1 MLFHSSLRKE
11 LARSFG
17 ATLIVLVTVVMTMT
31 LIRTLGQASRGSFNP
46 SDVMMVMGYTVLTFL
61 PNVMVMGLFVATVA
75 TLTRLY
81 RDSEMVIWFGAG
93 VGLRGLVG
101 PLFRFSWPILLA
113 VGALALFVLPWANRQ
128 IEEIKIH
135 YEQRG
140 DLERVEPG
148 RFQESADGNR
158 VFFIDKTTMNERTAS
173 NVFIATTE
181 NGKQT
186 VTTARGGRVENI
198 GPDQFLLLQRGQRLE
213 SALVGTETNQSE
225 LKISEFEEYG
235 AKIGSN
241 VLGTTDKAPL
251 GSVTSRELIQN
262 PNPRYLG
269 ELSWRLGFMLAA
281 ANLMIIAIAS
291 SRINPRVG
299 RAGNLVFSMFAFQ
312 VYLNFLN
319 LGQNWISMGEIGF
332 GTYMLALHG
341 GVLLAGLLWLA
352 KRHNNWGWLP
362 PASFLSDLS
371 RTRRGARMDAGTA
384 VPSP

>member
-46 SDVMMVMGYTVLTFL
+46 SDVMMVVGYTVLTFL
-61 PNVMVMGLFVATVA
+61 PNVMTMGLFIATVA

-93 VGLRGLVG
+93 MGLRSLLA

-113 VGALALFVLPWANRQ
+113 IAALALFVLPWANGQ
-128 IEEIKIH
+128 IDDIKNH
-135 YEQRG
+135 YERRG
-140 DLERVEPG
+140 DLERVQPG
-148 RFQESADGNR
+148 RFQESADGSR
-158 VFFIDKTTMNERTAS
+158 VFFVDKSTVDQRTGN

-186 VTTARGGRVENI
+186 VTTARGGRIEIIEN
-198 GPDQFLLLQRGQRLE
+198 DQFLLLERGQRLE
-213 SALVGTETNQSE
+213 SSLDKLD
-225 LKISEFEEYG
+225 LKISEFEQYG
-235 AKIGSN
+235 AKIGSGQLSGKDAAGLST
-241 VLGTTDKAPL
+241 V
-251 GSVTSRELIQN
+251 SSRELVAA
-262 PNPRYLG
+262 PSPRFLG
-269 ELSWRLGFMLAA
+269 ELSWRMGFVLAA
-281 ANLMIIAIAS
+281 ANLIIIAIAS

-299 RAGNLVFSMFAFQ
+299 RTGNLVFSMFAFQ

-319 LGQNWISMGEIGF
+319 LGQNWIASEQVGF
-332 GTYMLALHG
+332 GAFMLALHG
-341 GVLLAGLLWLA
+341 GVLVMGLMWLA

-362 PASFLSDLS
+362 PAGFLSEMG
-371 RTRRGARMDAGTA
+371 RTRRGARIDSGAT
-384 VPSP
+384 P

>member
-93 VGLRGLVG
+93 MGLRGLVA

-113 VGALALFVLPWANRQ
+113 VGALALFALPWANSQ

-158 VFFIDKTTMNERTAS
+158 VFFVDKTTVDQRTAN
-173 NVFIATTE
+173 NVFIATNE

-198 GPDQFLLLQRGQRLE
+198 GQDQFLLLERGQRLE
-213 SALVGTETNQSE
+213 SSLDKTD
-225 LKISEFEEYG
+225 LKFSEFEEYG
-235 AKIGSN
+235 AKIGTALLGGKDKQP
-241 VLGTTDKAPL
+241 LGTV
-251 GSVTSRELIQN
+251 SSRSLIQN
-262 PNPRYLG
+262 PSARYLG

-299 RAGNLVFSMFAFQ
+299 RTGNLVFSMFAFQ

-319 LGQNWISMGEIGF
+319 LGQNWIAAGEIGF
-332 GTYMLALHG
+332 GTFMLALHG
-341 GVLLAGLLWLA
+341 GVLLVGLLWLI

-362 PASFLSDLS
+362 PANFLRELS
-371 RTRRGARMDAGTA
+371 QTRRGARTDAA
-384 VPSP
+384 VASPAASR

>member
-1 MLFHSSLRKE
+1 MFLLPDMLFHSSLRKE

-46 SDVMMVMGYTVLTFL
+46 SDVMMVVGYTVLTL
-61 PNVMVMGLFVATVA
+61 MPNVMTMGLFVATVA

-93 VGLRGLVG
+93 MGLRSLMG
-101 PLFRFSWPILLA
+101 PLFRFAWPILLA
-113 VGALALFVLPWANRQ
+113 VGALALFVFPWANSQ
-128 IEEIKIH
+128 IEGIRDH
-135 YEQRG
+135 YEKRG

-148 RFQESADGNR
+148 RFQESADGKR
-158 VFFIDKTTMNERTAS
+158 VFFVERTMVDQRVGN

-198 GPDQFLLLQRGQRLE
+198 GPDQFLLLDRGQRLE
-213 SALVGTETNQSE
+213 SALDRSD
-225 LKISEFEEYG
+225 LKISEFAEYG
-235 AKIGSN
+235 AKVGAGD
-241 VLGTTDKAPL
+241 LGGKDKQPL
-251 GSVTSRELIQN
+251 NTLSSRELVSK
-262 PNPRYLG
+262 PSARGLG
-269 ELSWRLGFMLAA
+269 ELSWRIGFVLAA

-299 RAGNLVFSMFAFQ
+299 RTGNLVFSMFVFQ

-319 LGQNWISMGEIGF
+319 LGQNWIAAGDIGF
-332 GTYMLALHG
+332 AVFMVALHG
-341 GVLLAGLLWLA
+341 GVLLLGLFWLT

-362 PASFLSDLS
+362 PAGFMGELI
-371 RTRRGARMDAGTA
+371 RPRRIGSSSTGTA
-384 VPSP
+384 A